1 MKTSTFALIFGL
13 VYLVAGLLGLVP
25 AMLVPPPVDAP
36 PTSFALLYG
45 YLLGLFPVNIA
56 LSVVHL
62 AVGVWGLSARRVH
75 AHSLMYARSL
85 AVLFGVLAVLG
96 LLPMTNTLFGMMP
109 IHGGDVWLHGLTA
122 VIAAYFGW
130 REPVRA
136 AERRRIS
143 TDRRQ
148 RMIPVSRERRF
159 GLADRREHFGGM
171 APA

>member
-13 VYLVAGLLGLVP
+13 VYLVGGLLGLVP
-25 AMLVPPPVDAP
+25 AMLVPPPADAP
-36 PTSFALLYG
+36 PTTFALVYG

-56 LSVVHL
+56 LSFVHV
-62 AVGVWGLSARRVH
+62 AVGGWGLSARRNH
-75 AHSLMYARSL
+75 AHSLLYARSL

-148 RMIPVSRERRF
+148 HMIPVSRERRF